1 MNTEFPDSSPTKLYE
16 IRQLDSDGL
25 LLASIPIEAN
35 SSAAAARDLKEI
47 VRGTDRIEVTL
58 DGVAMNQ
65 MTVSYWKTRVR
76 KR

>member
-1 MNTEFPDSSPTKLYE
+1 MNAEFSDSSASKLYE

-25 LLASIPIEAN
+25 LLSSVPIVAD
-35 SSAAAARDLKEI
+35 SSASAARDLKEI
-47 VRGTDRIEVTL
+47 VNGADRIEVAL

-65 MTVSYWKTRVR
+65 MTVNYWKTRVR